1 MSSPSF
7 GKIHTAQGR
16 RGRQRPYDVLISTI
30 DELGQEATNTNDIN
44 RRLTRRTHSSKNL
57 KDGSELVWPP
67 RLRVLICFNINE
79 LIIIPREAAL
89 LEGLYA
95 HALLCVEQGRDLR
108 RDIHRNKY
116 IAESILRTTK
126 KTRTMK
132 QVGSRLQQLATTSKD
147 ERLTSIILYGYV
159 PEAVVK
165 SLISTCPRFTTPD
178 LLGFMDETLR
188 LPVTVMST
196 SARYPS
202 LFPEVVLGKS
212 TQAIQLRTVAGFQPQ
227 THIRFGMD
235 PTVLLLSPIELAS
248 PSTWE
253 VFRENKPYWTAAT
266 MLRPDGIHEGNYRY
280 ITSIAIDL
288 WEAISA
294 DMNSRNGECIEWTI
308 VHLIY
313 RLEDDPNHPFAELVY
328 TFEPVTSKPTLL
340 VERSTDNSKCP
351 FRYMHMIHPPSKPTA
366 KSKGFPGTPLPKKKK
381 NPPIPGTFIEENIEV
396 ILKRQTKK
404 SLKSSSDDHPSEI
417 TETANMNTRYISSL
431 SMTNVHTITSNHTH
445 SQSPQPPLQRM
456 YSVESHLPHLYS
468 DETDTFYPNPG
479 HTTVQ
484 PWQSTVDNNSRETPD
499 NEEPSHPS
507 ANYVYSINGE
517 CMGHYPIPDY

>member
-57 KDGSELVWPP
+57 KDGSEPVWPP

-165 SLISTCPRFTTPD
+165 SLIDLSALYYPRSTWIHGRDPTTSGHCHVHQCPLPFAVPGGRVRKIDSGHSTPD
-178 LLGFMDETLR
+178 RGG
-188 LPVTVMST
+188 LPASNSHTFRHGSD
-196 SARYPS
+196 
-202 LFPEVVLGKS
+202 K
-212 TQAIQLRTVAGFQPQ
+212 
-227 THIRFGMD
+227 
-235 PTVLLLSPIELAS
+235 LAS

-313 RLEDDPNHPFAELVY
+313 RLEDDPNHPFAEIVY

-340 VERSTDNSKCP
+340 VERSPDNSKCP